1 MNKNMGQ
8 RLVITLHEHGEL
20 GNAFA
25 ALYYHWSGFST
36 YSFCEA
42 TPIAKIVS
50 SYDGSKKKLVNKI
63 LDYIESKGGGL
74 DGGQEKYLS
83 KHRWFNPGRY
93 LMAIQTGMRAC
104 LVYPQKALRIC
115 LIGQKH

>member
-1 MNKNMGQ
+1 MKRKERNEQNMGQ
-8 RLVITLHEHGEL
+8 RLVITLHEHGEFD
-20 GNAFA
+20 NAFA
-25 ALYYHWSGFST
+25 ALYYHWSGYST

-74 DGGQEKYLS
+74 HGGQVKYFS
-83 KHRWFNPGRY
+83 KHNWFDKGRVFN
-93 LMAIQTGMRAC
+93 LDKQE
-104 LVYPQKALRIC
+104 
-115 LIGQKH
+115 